1 MKKYHDVGCVIVS
14 KDKLKLLIDGHN
26 YEFILASI
34 SNKLHKANEQE
45 RNSYKISPS
54 GYGIRWSMIDEDIS
68 IDGLLKQRISRGKKT
83 KHNLL

>member
-34 SNKLHKANEQE
+34 SNKLQKANEQE

-54 GYGIRWSMIDEDIS
+54 GYGISWPMIDEDIS
-68 IDGLLKQRISRGKKT
+68 IDGLLKLRVSRRKKIKRT
-83 KHNLL
+83 LL